1 MKIVKLS
8 NTDFKITM
16 LSMFKEIKDKT
27 ESFIK
32 ILEAVRKN
40 RKI

>member
-16 LSMFKEIKDKT
+16 LSMFKEIKDKM

-40 RKI
+40 KKI